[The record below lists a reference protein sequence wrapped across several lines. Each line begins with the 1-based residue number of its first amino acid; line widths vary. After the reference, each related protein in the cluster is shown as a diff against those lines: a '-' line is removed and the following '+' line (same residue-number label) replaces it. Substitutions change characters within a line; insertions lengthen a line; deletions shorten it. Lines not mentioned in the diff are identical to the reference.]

1 MLMLKRIVNF
11 NELLKCNA
19 SGELIGPG
27 DYYYEDDEDGKI
39 IKATVYY
46 RLEFQ
51 RKVDNFDFKKLTNTS
66 NEVAY
71 RQELIKA
78 EREFLTASILDRPI
92 YGRGK

>member
-1 MLMLKRIVNF
+1 MLKRVTMF

-27 DYYYEDDEDGKI
+27 DYYYEDDEDGTI

-46 RLEFQ
+46 RLEWE
-51 RKVDNFDFKKLTNTS
+51 RKVDSFDYSKLENVS

-78 EREFLTASILDRPI
+78 EREFLTQTIMDRPI